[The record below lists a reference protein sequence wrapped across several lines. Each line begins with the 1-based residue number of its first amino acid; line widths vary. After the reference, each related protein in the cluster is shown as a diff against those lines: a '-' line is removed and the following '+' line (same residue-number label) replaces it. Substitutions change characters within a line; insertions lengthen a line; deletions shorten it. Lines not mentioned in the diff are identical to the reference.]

1 MDGGRQFYPIQKKEK
16 IFYSLATFRATP
28 VSNQVKVVATLH
40 GTSPLRDPVGRKISY
55 FIVLM
60 NPGFPQLACFSAP
73 TTLPGVDRIV
83 LEGKLADLW
92 GSPSEINTEFNSR
105 ISHRLAYVQQVLSL
119 RPVHQLSESRR
130 SNRTQL
136 LQLLGLY
143 AHLGTFPKDY
153 DENAAGR
160 LCFRDEE
167 GRRCAVGFLIERT
180 RGRNLADRIC
190 GPDFESLD
198 AETRQLFDEW
208 MHEFGCTAEELA
220 MIQPGLFPQEN
231 PPAGT
236 GLSEAFSG
244 LYQASL
250 RRQSDFPD
258 ESLLAPATADEEFST
273 QQSTTQDK
281 ADLTFSNMFDL
292 LKSDEDPRPMR
303 VYLVSREYGEPV
315 VAVTFSRTN

>member
-1 MDGGRQFYPIQKKEK
+1 MK
-16 IFYSLATFRATP
+16 L
-28 VSNQVKVVATLH
+28 LH
-40 GTSPLRDPVGRKISY
+40 VGDPSGRKIIY

-60 NPGFPQLACFSAP
+60 NPGFPQLACFSTP
-73 TTLPGVDRIV
+73 TTLPGVDRTV
-83 LEGKLADLW
+83 LEGRLADFW
-92 GSPSEINTEFNSR
+92 VSPSEINTESNSR
-105 ISHRLAYVQQVLSL
+105 ISNRLAYVQQVLNL
-119 RPVHQLSESRR
+119 RPVYHLCESRR

-153 DENAAGR
+153 DEYAAGR

-180 RGRNLADRIC
+180 RGRTFADRIC

-198 AETRQLFDEW
+198 VETRKLFDEW
-208 MHEFGCTAEELA
+208 LGAYGCTTEELA
-220 MIQPGLFPQEN
+220 MIQPGFFPQDN
-231 PPAGT
+231 PPVGT
-236 GLSEAFSG
+236 GLSKAFSG

-258 ESLLAPATADEEFST
+258 
-273 QQSTTQDK
+273 QDQPG
-281 ADLTFSNMFDL
+281 FSNSDEGSATHQNHQKIWETKEQLAFSSMFDL
-292 LKSDEDPRPMR
+292 LKSDEDARPMR